1 MVKVNCPNCLKEFKS
16 ALAVTRHLSQPLTSC
31 VQWMDTLT
39 SVAQTLESDQ
49 RTTSKPPDS
58 SPKAHTRTPS
68 TVHDSDFPMDFHVP
82 VDSEEGLPAPLDF
95 ENNLPGHVE
104 ELFGSRDSEMPYIE
118 RFEGAAKVYGRGQSL
133 QDRFSTDT
141 YAPFRK
147 DNLHYPFASLQDW
160 ELASFL
166 LCSTL
171 SMAAIDQFLGL
182 QMVYL
187 Q

>member
-1 MVKVNCPNCLKEFKS
+1 
-16 ALAVTRHLSQPLTSC
+16 
-31 VQWMDTLT
+31 
-39 SVAQTLESDQ
+39 
-49 RTTSKPPDS
+49 
-58 SPKAHTRTPS
+58 
-68 TVHDSDFPMDFHVP
+68 MDFHVP

-104 ELFGSRDSEMPYIE
+104 ELFGGRDSEMPYIE
-118 RFEGAAKVYGRGQSL
+118 RFKGAAKVYGRGQSL

>member
-82 VDSEEGLPAPLDF
+82 VDSEVPLDF

-104 ELFGSRDSEMPYIE
+104 ELFGGRDSEMPYIE